1 MPIRSKIS
9 QKSLQVRI
17 FIAMI
22 FLTFIASILI
32 GFVSIYQFKNE
43 ARVYHN
49 DRLERKE
56 NAVTEHINYLLANT
70 TYPLSTKNL
79 PLIFK
84 DRINELAKI
93 HATEINIFDLDGKL
107 LISSKGVFAVDTFS
121 RAINPNIL
129 KILETSGDKRFVD
142 SKMSNDVRYRT
153 VYTYLIDNKFKP
165 LGILSLPY
173 VEYTTY
179 YKNEIQNFI
188 FRFLQVYLLMFVI
201 TIIFAYILSRYITNP
216 LQVISEK
223 LRLTWLNKKNEKLPT
238 INTSS
243 EIIELIDSYN
253 EMVEELERSA
263 ELLAQSE
270 RDSAWQEM
278 AKQVAHEIK
287 NPLTPM
293 RLTVQSFERRFNPQD
308 PAIHQKVKD
317 FSNTLI
323 QQIDTMSAVASA
335 FSNFASLPVQQNET
349 LDVVYVVQL
358 ALEIFNEDCIHFSS
372 TEKVIITSID
382 RTQLIR
388 IITNL
393 VKNAMQALPDNQADN
408 FVNVKLSTEN
418 GFAKIEVADNGKGIP
433 EENRKRIFEPKFST
447 KAVGM
452 GLGLGII
459 KNIIEGYNGTITFTS
474 QENVGTTFTVLLPI
488 TNKS

>member
-1 MPIRSKIS
+1 MAIISKIS
-9 QKSLQVRI
+9 QKSLRVRI

-43 ARVYHN
+43 ATVYHN

-56 NAVTEHINYLLANT
+56 NAVTEHINYLLSNT

-79 PLIFK
+79 SLIFK

-93 HATEINIFDLDGKL
+93 HATEINIYDLEGKL
-107 LISSKGVFAVDTFS
+107 LISSKGIFAVDTFS
-121 RAINPNIL
+121 RAVNPTII
-129 KILETSGDKRFVD
+129 KVLEASSDKRYIDLKVID
-142 SKMSNDVRYRT
+142 GERYRT
-153 VYTYLIDNKFKP
+153 VYTYLKDKKFKP

-173 VEYTTY
+173 VEDTQY
-179 YKNEIQNFI
+179 YKEEMQNFI
-188 FRFLQVYLLMFVI
+188 FRFFQVYLLMFVI
-201 TIIFAYILSRYITNP
+201 TIIFAYILSSYITKP
-216 LQVISEK
+216 LQIISEK

-293 RLTVQSFERRFNPQD
+293 RLTVQSFERRFNPED

-358 ALEIFNEDCIHFSS
+358 ALEIFNEDFIHFNS

-393 VKNAMQALPDNQADN
+393 VKNAIQALPDDRANKY
-408 FVNVKLSTEN
+408 VNIQLSIEN
-418 GFAKIEVADNGKGIP
+418 GFAKIEVSDNGKGIP
-433 EENRKRIFEPKFST
+433 EENKKRIFEPKFST

-459 KNIIEGYNGTITFTS
+459 KNIIEGYNGTISFIS
-474 QENVGTTFTVLLPI
+474 QENIGTTFTVLLPI
-488 TNKS
+488 TNEN